1 MKNKIIVS
9 SILTIALCLSMIA
22 GSTFALFTS
31 EDSVN
36 IAVTSGKIEVVAT
49 STDLEMGST
58 FGEHLGNAKLDVV
71 NNIQTVIISNFAPG
85 DYVTF
90 DINVENKSNVAIN
103 YRTVLSVTEE
113 TDTALF
119 EALEVYVGDQTTAY
133 NGNAYKSKWTSLVAS
148 APIEKVTVKV
158 LFPDAEDNNDFMGK
172 SCTITYIIE
181 AVQGNTVPV
190 ESYNE
195 LLNNYYYQDG
205 NYTFE
210 ENIETDNPICFA
222 ENTTNVVNLQGDLTT
237 KSTNMPALMSQSG
250 SDLTIN
256 ADNDTVIDCT
266 SIGSQFAVYAGSN
279 GVATLNGGTYKF
291 GETTSTASIY
301 SQNSATVVI
310 NDGVYISEDS
320 NSPILYCINGFIE
333 INGGFFENTADK
345 TPDLLGIGTNKD
357 NTNRIVITGGT
368 FVNYNPLEDKMT
380 YTGAWPEAG
389 EAGFGGPWMLIP
401 GGYTVVSET
410 QANGDVWYSVVP
422 VQQ

>member
-1 MKNKIIVS
+1 MKNKIIIS
-9 SILTIALCLSMIA
+9 SILTIAMCVSLIA

-36 IAVTSGKIEVVAT
+36 IAVTSGKIEVVAKVDEATLAT
-49 STDLEMGST
+49 SSLGVAQTAGAFANGGSAT
-58 FGEHLGNAKLDVV
+58 LSGDTLKLDKL
-71 NNIQTVIISNFAPG
+71 TPG
-85 DYVTF
+85 DKATF
-90 DINVENKSNVAIN
+90 SITVENKSNVAMN
-103 YRTVLSVTEE
+103 YRFVWSVAGELAPYLTATV
-113 TDTALF
+113 
-119 EALEVYVGDQTTAY
+119 
-133 NGNAYKSKWTSLVAS
+133 NGNALTNNSTAWALWDTANGNTQTFAVVVELLDSVGNDAQGKAADISF
-148 APIEKVTVKV
+148 KV
-158 LFPDAEDNNDFMGK
+158 
-172 SCTITYIIE
+172 E

-210 ENIETDNPICFA
+210 EDIETDNPICFA

-310 NDGVYISEDS
+310 NDGVYISEDT
-320 NSPILYCINGFIE
+320 NSPILYCINGYIE
-333 INGGFFENTADK
+333 INGGFFQNTANPK
-345 TPDLLGIGTNKD
+345 QALISCGNNLAYVNNQKVTLS
-357 NTNRIVITGGT
+357 GGT
-368 FVNYNPLEDKMT
+368 FVNWNPMSSA
-380 YTGAWPEAG
+380 YAQAWTNPTVPAIIVL
-389 EAGFGGPWMLIP
+389 AD
-401 GGYTVVSET
+401 GYQMISET
-410 QANGDVWYSVVP
+410 QANGDVWYMVVP
-422 VQQ
+422 VSE

>member
-1 MKNKIIVS
+1 MKNRIIVS

-31 EDSVN
+31 ESQVN
-36 IAVTSGKIEVVAT
+36 IAVTSGEVKVVAT
-49 STDLEMGST
+49 ASNLKYTSDLGST
-58 FGEHLGNAKLDVV
+58 LGQATLSDKADS
-71 NNIQTVIISNFAPG
+71 ITVEGFTPG
-85 DYVTF
+85 DRVSF
-90 DINVENKSNVAIN
+90 DITVANESTVAIN
-103 YRTVLSVTEE
+103 YRTVVTISDELAPALVVSFDDE
-113 TDTALF
+113 KSEGHKSAWTKLDAGTD
-119 EALEVYVGDQTTAY
+119 
-133 NGNAYKSKWTSLVAS
+133 
-148 APIEKVTVKV
+148 PEKVTVSIY
-158 LFPDAEDNNDFMGK
+158 FPDADNNNDYMGK
-172 SCTITYIIE
+172 TCNISYVVE

-333 INGGFFENTADK
+333 INGGFFQNTANPK
-345 TPDLLGIGTNKD
+345 QALIGCGNNLAYVNNQKVTLS
-357 NTNRIVITGGT
+357 GGT
-368 FVNYNPLEDKMT
+368 FVNWNPMSS
-380 YTGAWPEAG
+380 AFAR
-389 EAGFGGPWMLIP
+389 PWTNPDVPAMIVLAE
-401 GGYTVVSET
+401 GYQMISET
-410 QANGDVWYSVVP
+410 QANGDVWYMVVP
-422 VQQ
+422 Q

>member
-31 EDSVN
+31 ESQVN
-36 IAVTSGKIEVVAT
+36 IAVTSGEVKVVAT
-49 STDLEMGST
+49 ASNLKYTSDLGST
-58 FGEHLGNAKLDVV
+58 LGQATLSDKADS
-71 NNIQTVIISNFAPG
+71 ITVEGFTPG
-85 DYVTF
+85 DRVSF
-90 DINVENKSNVAIN
+90 DITVANESTVAIN
-103 YRTVLSVTEE
+103 YRTVVTISDELAPALVVSFDDE
-113 TDTALF
+113 KSEGHKSAWTKLDAGTD
-119 EALEVYVGDQTTAY
+119 
-133 NGNAYKSKWTSLVAS
+133 
-148 APIEKVTVKV
+148 PEKVTVSIY
-158 LFPDAEDNNDFMGK
+158 FPDADNNNDYMGK
-172 SCTITYIIE
+172 TCNISYVVE

-333 INGGFFENTADK
+333 INGGFFQNTANPK
-345 TPDLLGIGTNKD
+345 QALIGCGNNLAYVNNQKVTLS
-357 NTNRIVITGGT
+357 GGT
-368 FVNYNPLEDKMT
+368 FVNWNPMSS
-380 YTGAWPEAG
+380 AFAR
-389 EAGFGGPWMLIP
+389 PWTNPDVPAMIVLAE
-401 GGYTVVSET
+401 GYQMISET
-410 QANGDVWYSVVP
+410 QANGDVWYMVVP
-422 VQQ
+422 Q